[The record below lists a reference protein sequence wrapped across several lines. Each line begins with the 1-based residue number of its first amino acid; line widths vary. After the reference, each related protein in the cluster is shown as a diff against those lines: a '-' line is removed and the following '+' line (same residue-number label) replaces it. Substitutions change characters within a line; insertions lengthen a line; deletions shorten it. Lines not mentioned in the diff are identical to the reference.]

1 MPPIR
6 RTGRR
11 APTAPT
17 SSTSGASGAPGAP
30 APARPAAPRRAGRAD
45 RFSGPGGAAPATGPG
60 PAAPV
65 RPARPQPTTELAG
78 FRIQGLDLG
87 TIKNG
92 TLDVALPLRKGTFLL
107 PTHHADAKARVAE
120 RGTVKVHL
128 EVDRDSTGA
137 LKVKGIR
144 LQFDPRVSVLN
155 PASSLQPSTGP
166 LAPLWNKVQDL
177 AGDVHLD
184 AVVVSADGTMAVEG
198 TVDRPWPL
206 SNLPLNEQL
215 PPGTFPKLKLDVTSL
230 AAGDAIA
237 EPAVPSG
244 PPGKDVDLGG
254 LLRSIGAM
262 TDRGTFALKVH
273 GKDTALSADLDGL
286 HLRSEQ
292 APLEVDIG
300 GQVELDDTGTLH
312 LALPQDPDAELV
324 TGAGS
329 ADFHGDGTAR
339 LGPGNKPVFDGVL
352 SGTANIDGVSGYV
365 VRDPGIRVPLTINGA
380 NNIVMGSTRV
390 RWDGDALALEQG
402 DAHTRIR
409 ATLSEGATA
418 SVRGTSVRIP
428 EGEANVE
435 GRFSFG
441 AKGGKFVVNDGTAD
455 VAISG
460 ANPEV
465 LSNGVRVRLQG
476 EGEVKLHG
484 ERIRLEPGALR
495 PTGEGSLKVELRG
508 DGSGA
513 APRLGELRYRLE
525 RDGSLMVRPA
535 SGTDE
540 LLVPLDALH
549 RPRGKLVDPR
559 GPAAGPIGG
568 AAFQERITQ
577 LTGAK
582 VTDGNAVKLL
592 GSGTESRAERLEL
605 IKTAKRS
612 IDVQTFIYK
621 DDETGHEFS
630 DALVAAAKRGVAV
643 RLIVDGMGAIE
654 EARDLIDEKPFY
666 ARLREAGVEV
676 AVHQDPR
683 TSPVGELFKEA
694 ATNPELGGVDDLEGV
709 IANPARAL
717 PVLQRLVDV
726 ATGRRPASPET
737 RARVATLLEKASTA
751 PGATVPGI
759 SAARLAEIADGEPIK
774 MNELL
779 LTTRQ
784 LAELNYRWHEKY
796 VVVDGKAAITGG
808 MNVADEYL
816 FGGSASRYTRGGKQ
830 HEAWRDADVRLD
842 GPSATEVARQ
852 FAKNWKQVTGKDSPP
867 VSTAPAVANGKKVQ
881 VVRQDPRLDGQLH
894 LTNVMIESLKAM
906 QPGEKAYLSNAYFLP
921 SGALEGLKTA
931 LIDAAKRGVDVRI
944 VTNSEGSTDMPQLN
958 RAAVYH
964 LEELLE
970 AGVRIFERSKASTLH
985 TKAASFGGAL
995 ATVGSFNLDNR
1006 SAAMNSE
1013 AVALIYDAE
1022 AAADVEK
1029 LVVADMAPA
1038 VARELKLA
1046 TLRQRIKD
1054 AGPANGV
1061 LTLFDDLM

>member
-11 APTAPT
+11 ATTPST
-17 SSTSGASGAPGAP
+17 SSTTGTN
-30 APARPAAPRRAGRAD
+30 APARPASASRPRRTGRAD
-45 RFSGPGGAAPATGPG
+45 AFSGTGGAAPATGPAG
-60 PAAPV
+60 AAPV

-87 TIKNG
+87 TIQNG
-92 TLDVALPLRKGTFLL
+92 SLDVALPLRKGTFLV
-107 PTHHADAKARVAE
+107 PTHHADAKARVAQK
-120 RGTVKVHL
+120 GTVKVHL
-128 EVDRDSTGA
+128 EVDRDASGA

-144 LQFDPRVSVLN
+144 LQFDPRVTVLN

-184 AVVVSADGTMAVEG
+184 AVVVSADGTMGVEG

-206 SNLPLNEQL
+206 SNQPLNEQL
-215 PPGTFPKLKLDVTSL
+215 PKGTFPKLKMDVTSL

-244 PPGKDVDLGG
+244 VPGKDVDLGG

-262 TDRGTFALKVH
+262 TDRGTFGLKVH

-286 HLRSEQ
+286 HLTSRK
-292 APLEVDIG
+292 APIEVDIG

-312 LALPQDPDAELV
+312 LVLPQDPDAELV
-324 TGAGS
+324 SGAGS
-329 ADFHGDGTAR
+329 ADFSGDGTAR
-339 LGPGNKPVFDGVL
+339 LGPGNKPILDGVL

-365 VRDPGIRVPLTINGA
+365 VSDPGIRVPLTINGA
-380 NNIVMGSTRV
+380 NNVVMGSTRV
-390 RWDGDALALEQG
+390 RWDGDALALDQG
-402 DAHTRIR
+402 EAHTRLR
-409 ATLSEGATA
+409 ATLTEGATA
-418 SVRGTSVRIP
+418 SVGGSSVRIP
-428 EGEANVE
+428 EGEASTE

-441 AKGGKFVVNDGTAD
+441 VRDGKFVVNDGTAD
-455 VAISG
+455 VTISG

-465 LSNGVRVRLQG
+465 LSNGVRLRVQG
-476 EGEVKLHG
+476 DAEVKLHG

-495 PTGEGSLKVELRG
+495 PTGEGSIKVEVRG
-508 DGSGA
+508 DGRTT

-540 LLVPLDALH
+540 LLLPLDALH

-559 GPAAGPIGG
+559 GPAAGPIGS
-568 AAFQERITQ
+568 AAFADRITQ
-577 LTGAK
+577 LTGAR

-592 GSGTESRAERLEL
+592 GSGTQSRAERLEL
-605 IKTAKRS
+605 IKAAKTR

-621 DDETGHEFS
+621 DDETGREFS
-630 DALVAAAKRGVAV
+630 DALIAAAKRGVAV

-654 EARDLIDEKPFY
+654 GAQDLIDEKPFY

-683 TSPVGELFKEA
+683 TSPIGELFKEA
-694 ATNPELGGVDDLEGV
+694 ATNPELGGVDDLEAV
-709 IANPARAL
+709 VANPARAL
-717 PVLQRLVDV
+717 PVLQKLVDV

-751 PGATVPGI
+751 PGSTVPGI

-816 FGGSASRYTRGGKQ
+816 FGGSARRYTRDGEK

-842 GPSATEVARQ
+842 GPAATEVARQ
-852 FAKNWKQVTGKDSPP
+852 FAKNWKQVTGKDSAPI
-867 VSTAPAVANGKKVQ
+867 STAPAAANGAKVQ

-906 QPGEKAYLSNAYFLP
+906 RPGEKAYLSNAYFLP
-921 SGALEGLKTA
+921 SGALDGLKTA

-970 AGVRIFERSKASTLH
+970 AGVRIFERTKESTLH
-985 TKAASFGGAL
+985 TKAASFGGAM

-1013 AVALIYDAE
+1013 AVALIYDAQ
-1022 AAADVEK
+1022 AAADVEA
-1029 LVVADMAPA
+1029 LVLADMAPR
-1038 VARELKLA
+1038 VANELDLA
-1046 TLRQRIKD
+1046 TVRQRIKD